1 MKSQTIQNSE
11 LDNNPTPATPVQAKT
26 ENTHTAAQSKLPP
39 VQTKQG
45 KQAPIQSKEGQK
57 PPIQAKQRPVQ
68 RNQGS
73 GSSGGGNVNEAQV
86 KANVSALTG
95 TDVTSANVVYNSSQP
110 AQLQAEATAQ
120 GNDVHLAPGK
130 EKHLGHELTHVAQQ
144 KQGRVKPT
152 VQANNGKVNINDD
165 PRLEKE
171 ADDIGAQAM
180 QMKTEN
186 PVQAKSSSSTTSSTN
201 QNQPVQLFPQK
212 GKVTVPK
219 AKVQE
224 GKNRV
229 KVHKSNIKDV
239 DGRGFRLM
247 GNRDT
252 QVTVSSKTKAE
263 LTSNTIVSID
273 YDMLDSTGNYVWV
286 QYPQGNGTKIGYIR
300 TNYVQVTDPELY
312 YHKPAVDKDDDQKH
326 LIAKYENV
334 DQQSKLFPETP
345 NASHVKQG
353 QLGDC
358 YFVTAVSSLVMRD
371 PSKITEMMTDKGDY
385 VEVKFYNDKKKRSTV
400 RVNKSVVKY
409 SNGEHALVGKDAYTR
424 GSIWVQLLEKA
435 YATFLNTSYT
445 KIQDGVVGDVWKH
458 LLGVDSTH
466 EFNDVKNVF
475 HTHLSPMF
483 RFHNNTEQ
491 IKEIFGSHFDA
502 WKSFANFSIQ
512 MEMDKCRDYT
522 DFVKFFGAK
531 NLDKKV
537 ASKALSYLSKHYTYI
552 GEGKYT
558 EDQEEAFNKISV
570 ALKKGEM
577 VAAGTPSVWY
587 QYGGKVEDENEGM
600 VGHHYYSVFGA
611 ETEKSSGRKLL
622 HLRNPWGLGGV
633 QYDQENL
640 DGVDKTSYK
649 TNPKKDMN
657 PQNNGIFKIDIAHF
671 LRTVDVI
678 MYSSG
683 MDKL

>member
-286 QYPQGNGTKIGYIR
+286 QYPQGNGTKIGYIKK
-300 TNYVQVTDPELY
+300 NYVQITDPELY
-312 YHKPAVDKDDDQKH
+312 YHKEAFDKDDKQKQ

-334 DQQSKLFPETP
+334 DQQSKLFPVTP
-345 NASHVKQG
+345 NLSQVKQG

-358 YFVTAVSSLVMRD
+358 YFVTAVSSIVQRS
-371 PSKITEMMTDKGDY
+371 PEKIMEMMIDKGDY
-385 VEVKFYNDKKKRSTV
+385 VEVKFYNEEKKRSSV

-409 SNGEHALVGKDAYTR
+409 SNGEHPIVGKDAYTR
-424 GSIWVQLLEKA
+424 GSVWVQLLEKA

-445 KIQDGVVGDVWKH
+445 KIQQGVVGDAWKH
-458 LLGVDSTH
+458 LLGIDYTY
-466 EFNDVKNVF
+466 ERNDVKNVF
-475 HTHLSPMF
+475 HGHLYTIT
-483 RFHNNTEQ
+483 RANR
-491 IKEIFGSHFDA
+491 IKAQEKIFGSDLNTWRAFCVY
-502 WKSFANFSIQ
+502 KNTKE
-512 MEMDKCRDYT
+512 MEKARDYG
-522 DFVKFFGAK
+522 DFVKFFSES

-537 ASKALSYLSKHYTYI
+537 AKKALGHLSKHYSYV
-552 GEGKYT
+552 GEGKYN
-558 EDQEEAFNKISV
+558 DKQEEIFGKISL
-570 ALKKGEM
+570 ALEKGEM
-577 VAAGTPSVWY
+577 VTTGTPESWY
-587 QYGGKVEDENEGM
+587 QYGQAIKGQNEGM
-600 VGHHYYSVFGA
+600 VANHAYAIIGA
-611 ETEKSSGRKLL
+611 EVEKSSGRKLL
-622 HLRNPWGLGGV
+622 TLRNPWGVGGM
-633 QYDQENL
+633 QYDRKDVDGL
-640 DGVDKTSYK
+640 DKPRYTPSKD
-649 TNPKKDMN
+649 KDMDKK
-657 PQNNGIFKIDIAHF
+657 NNGIFKIDIAHL
-671 LRTVDVI
+671 LRTVDMI

>member
-1 MKSQTIQNSE
+1 MKSQSLQNNE
-11 LDNNPTPATPVQAKT
+11 LDNNSTPAAPVQTKT

-39 VQTKQG
+39 VQTKQS
-45 KQAPIQSKEGQK
+45 KQATIQSKEGQK

-68 RNQGS
+68 RNQGN

-110 AQLQAEATAQ
+110 TQLHAEATAQ

-186 PVQAKSSSSTTSSTN
+186 PVQAKTSGSTTSSTN
-201 QNQPVQLFPQK
+201 QSQPVQLFPQK
-212 GKVTVPK
+212 GKVTVPR

-252 QVTVSSKTKAE
+252 EVSVSSKTKAE
-263 LTSNTIVSID
+263 LTNNTIVSID

-286 QYPQGNGTKIGYIR
+286 QYPQGDGTKIGYIK
-300 TNYVQVTDPELY
+300 TNYVKVTDPELY
-312 YHKPAVDKDDDQKH
+312 YHDQAFDKHDKQKK
-326 LIAKYENV
+326 LIAKYEDV
-334 DQQSKLFPETP
+334 GQQTNLFPVEP
-345 NASHVKQG
+345 NLTHVKQG

-358 YFVTAVSSLVMRD
+358 YFVTAVSSLVQRS
-371 PSKITEMMTDKGDY
+371 PKKIMEIMTDKGDY
-385 VEVKFYNDKKKRSTV
+385 VEVKFYNEEKKRSTV

-409 SNGEHALVGKDAYTR
+409 SNGEHPIVGKDAYTR
-424 GSIWVQLLEKA
+424 GSVWVQLLEKA

-445 KIQDGVVGDVWKH
+445 KIQQGVVGDAWKH
-458 LLGVDSTH
+458 LLGIDYTY
-466 EFNDVKNVF
+466 EQNDVKNIY
-475 HTHLSPMF
+475 HAHLSKL
-483 RFHNNTEQ
+483 TSIYTKSKEQ
-491 IKEIFGSHFDA
+491 DQIFGSDWDT
-502 WKSFANFSIQ
+502 WKSFCSFKIRS
-512 MEMDKCRDYT
+512 EMKKARDYG
-522 DFVKFFGAK
+522 DFAK
-531 NLDKKV
+531 IFNDHKLDKKV
-537 ASKALSYLSKHYTYI
+537 AKKALGFLSKHYSYV

-558 EDQEEAFNKISV
+558 QKQEEIFGKISL
-570 ALKKGEM
+570 ALGKGEM
-577 VAAGTPSVWY
+577 VTTGTPESWY
-587 QYGGKVEDENEGM
+587 QYNEVIKHQNEGM
-600 VGHHYYSVFGA
+600 VANHAYAIIGA
-611 ETEKSSGRKLL
+611 EVEKSSGRKLL
-622 HLRNPWGLGGV
+622 TLRNPWGVGGM
-633 QYDQENL
+633 QYDRQDVDGL
-640 DGVDKTSYK
+640 DKPRYTPSKD
-649 TNPKKDMN
+649 KDMDKK
-657 PQNNGIFKIDIAHF
+657 NNGVFKIDIAHL